1 VRIERLRYRILCGL
15 KTNDRPNAARAF
27 GRSVDPDEL
36 ICPPLKQEQGLARS
50 MSEKDTISIQLVR
63 EALLQSCA
71 PGATTD
77 EVLNKVGIDPALLD
91 SSDARV
97 PATAYARLWRLL
109 ARRGDD
115 EFFGM
120 DPRKLKSGSLEF
132 LCRCSMVQ
140 PSLAAGLT

>member
-1 VRIERLRYRILCGL
+1 
-15 KTNDRPNAARAF
+15 
-27 GRSVDPDEL
+27 
-36 ICPPLKQEQGLARS
+36 

-71 PGATTD
+71 PGAATA
-77 EVLNKVGIDPALLD
+77 EVLNKVGIDPVLLQTT
-91 SSDARV
+91 DARV

-132 LCRCSMVQ
+132 LCRC
-140 PSLAAGLT
+140 

>member
-1 VRIERLRYRILCGL
+1 
-15 KTNDRPNAARAF
+15 
-27 GRSVDPDEL
+27 
-36 ICPPLKQEQGLARS
+36 

-71 PGATTD
+71 PGLVTD
-77 EVLNKVGIDPALLD
+77 EVLNKVGIEPLLLNN
-91 SSDARV
+91 SAARV

-120 DPRKLKSGSLEF
+120 DPRKLKSGSF
-132 LCRCSMVQ
+132 
-140 PSLAAGLT
+140 